1 MNDDD
6 LITTLVLAFC
16 LAVAVVGLYLGS
28 GSASGPDFR
37 SQPAQWTG
45 QAGQIMSL
53 D

>member
-6 LITTLVLAFC
+6 SITTLVLAFC

-28 GSASGPDFR
+28 GSPSSPDLR
-37 SQPAQWTG
+37 SQPAQWAVQKG
-45 QAGQIMSL
+45 PLLGF